1 MGVDVTALAYDASGN
16 LVDAALERLRFIPA
30 GQQAAIEIYFHIIS
44 EPPARVELYPQLS
57 DFELFDAQANPLV
70 VEKTGA
76 QLSGDSIV
84 QSVFVFQNHAARA
97 YAGSFYRVS
106 LYDAQGQALAA
117 AGGEIAF
124 MPPGSRT
131 ARINHL
137 AFPKGAAVSRVDV
150 QMLPRPED
158 DSANQDAA
166 GVTAVLPT
174 FEGAQY
180 TPKVSEFEGAKVTVL
195 ANNPSGQTLDSLG
208 AAAVLYDAS
217 GLIVGGGET
226 NLGILP
232 AGGQTP
238 LEIRVEARGE
248 VAQVEVLPIFYSAP
262 APSASSGGQPASSDG
277 PQNTPAPSARAPQ
290 VLSSWFAPNSFN
302 SGIVDFAFLIENPNL
317 ELELHDLEYQA
328 VLFDAGGLVL
338 GSTTGYI
345 DLLPAGGRLGEVAVI
360 IVENSA
366 DAARVE
372 VSIADPGQS
381 QPAAGPPALLVGAA
395 SYAHYQEY
403 DLVTGMAEN
412 TLDQE
417 VSGVQV
423 NALVFDAT
431 GQIVGAGRGFG
442 ENFVPAGGATPLAV
456 RVYSSGEV
464 ARAEL
469 YPVYTWIEI
478 SPNTLEG
485 IQPLQVS
492 AAGYA
497 QSQQN
502 PADVLVAFVVENPN
516 SSQTIY
522 AANYVVSLYD
532 QAHNLLATATSEMD
546 PLSFVYPGGKAAMDA
561 RLNVPGETQ
570 VDRVEVSLGQGQ
582 VQDGLQNPLRGDK
595 PAYFAEPFPKVTGLV
610 LNTSAEE
617 FKRVNVVA
625 VLYDSDDRI
634 IGGGSTSIGSV
645 PANGQVP
652 VEIMVNSAGAPARV
666 ELYPGIDTFGMN
678 P

>member
-1 MGVDVTALAYDASGN
+1 
-16 LVDAALERLRFIPA
+16 
-30 GQQAAIEIYFHIIS
+30 
-44 EPPARVELYPQLS
+44 
-57 DFELFDAQANPLV
+57 
-70 VEKTGA
+70 
-76 QLSGDSIV
+76 
-84 QSVFVFQNHAARA
+84 
-97 YAGSFYRVS
+97 
-106 LYDAQGQALAA
+106 
-117 AGGEIAF
+117 
-124 MPPGSRT
+124 
-131 ARINHL
+131 
-137 AFPKGAAVSRVDV
+137 
-150 QMLPRPED
+150 
-158 DSANQDAA
+158 
-166 GVTAVLPT
+166 
-174 FEGAQY
+174 
-180 TPKVSEFEGAKVTVL
+180 
-195 ANNPSGQTLDSLG
+195 
-208 AAAVLYDAS
+208 
-217 GLIVGGGET
+217 
-226 NLGILP
+226 
-232 AGGQTP
+232 
-238 LEIRVEARGE
+238 
-248 VAQVEVLPIFYSAP
+248 
-262 APSASSGGQPASSDG
+262 
-277 PQNTPAPSARAPQ
+277 
-290 VLSSWFAPNSFN
+290 
-302 SGIVDFAFLIENPNL
+302 
-317 ELELHDLEYQA
+317 
-328 VLFDAGGLVL
+328 
-338 GSTTGYI
+338 
-345 DLLPAGGRLGEVAVI
+345 
-360 IVENSA
+360 
-366 DAARVE
+366 
-372 VSIADPGQS
+372 
-381 QPAAGPPALLVGAA
+381 
-395 SYAHYQEY
+395 
-403 DLVTGMAEN
+403 MAEN